1 MQQYRSQINLFII
14 SIIVSIL
21 LFFLIPLNIWLYS
34 GIFLLIWFALIL
46 NFKLYKNIEL
56 FCSSLIISYGNLIVL
71 MAYLISQQQLTYTNK
86 FLLFFDFLLLFFI
99 FSILYFRFEKVNI
112 NDQTLNKEE
121 LYPQRKEDLKRLIY
135 YLEKFNIIGINAP
148 WGEGK
153 SFLFDKLKEKHE
165 NKYEIIEVDIL
176 ACNFDELRITLIK
189 ELENLMYKNKVIS
202 KYSSRLKKLMS
213 SSSNNLIQFLKALLF
228 SDVDSF
234 ASTIHGLK
242 KDLKKL
248 DKNIIINFED
258 IDRINNRET
267 IIKIFSLSEKLAA
280 DNIKIIFQVNEKVLI
295 EEKEF
300 KAIYLEKYLQH
311 KINLTKINFF
321 DIIDNLYES
330 GNYNKELVFKEDFKF
345 LRTRMKNISFIDFFD
360 DFSLNGELSIEFNN
374 LNIRKMKIFLN
385 EIFAAVEDETLEV
398 DKRTIIAFF
407 FLKHFYSNKFRELNF
422 KDNLNNTFTF
432 KVNNEDFTL
441 GELIVKRQMEEI
453 TQDNFEKIFQKEN
466 NRVNLIIFKL
476 FDYDFG
482 HINVKVNEMISNMD
496 ASQKEIKNFDF
507 EHKNLK
513 KNRMI
518 NKLYA
523 NGRSQFTNYEKAV
536 EIFID
541 EVLSKRD
548 NKEQEKGKK
557 MFNNILFQNNLID
570 NRSIFKLGT
579 NDQAELFKAFNVA
592 ENVTENEKVK
602 LINFYFSQKP
612 DNIISEYL
620 ISTLN
625 YVQLRS
631 RKEYLAILK
640 HFNDLKIEGN
650 LNRFDSFST
659 FFRKYLSA
667 ISELGFL
674 ETSDYFMLHTN
685 KSLTKQFNMEKPVKR
700 ELNKIK
706 NNLINMK
713 NNLKNSQDFDVVVND
728 YKTIINFVIKL
739 EALISCNEIYKEKYY
754 DDRKK
759 PEYLEQNEFYRLKK
773 IDSRDKRAEESKNS
787 YKKGKITAMELNK
800 LM

>member
-1 MQQYRSQINLFII
+1 MN
-14 SIIVSIL
+14 
-21 LFFLIPLNIWLYS
+21 
-34 GIFLLIWFALIL
+34 
-46 NFKLYKNIEL
+46 
-56 FCSSLIISYGNLIVL
+56 
-71 MAYLISQQQLTYTNK
+71 
-86 FLLFFDFLLLFFI
+86 
-99 FSILYFRFEKVNI
+99 
-112 NDQTLNKEE
+112 
-121 LYPQRKEDLKRLIY
+121 
-135 YLEKFNIIGINAP
+135 
-148 WGEGK
+148 
-153 SFLFDKLKEKHE
+153 
-165 NKYEIIEVDIL
+165 
-176 ACNFDELRITLIK
+176 
-189 ELENLMYKNKVIS
+189 
-202 KYSSRLKKLMS
+202 
-213 SSSNNLIQFLKALLF
+213 SSSNNSIQFLKALLF

-234 ASTIHGLK
+234 TSTINNLN

-248 DKNIIINFED
+248 NKNIIISFED

-330 GNYNKELVFKEDFKF
+330 GNYDKELVFKEDFKF

-385 EIFAAVEDETLEV
+385 EIFAAVEDETLKV
-398 DKRTIIAFF
+398 DKRTTIAFF

-422 KDNLNNTFTF
+422 KDNLDNTFTF
-432 KVNNEDFTL
+432 EMDNEDFTL

-453 TQDNFEKIFQKEN
+453 TQDNLEKIFQKEN
-466 NRVNLIIFKL
+466 NRVNLIIFRL

-482 HINVKVNEMISNMD
+482 YINVKVNEMISNMD

-513 KNRMI
+513 KDRMI

-541 EVLSKRD
+541 EVLSKGD
-548 NKEQEKGKK
+548 NKEQEKGNK

-592 ENVTENEKVK
+592 GNVTENEKVK
-602 LINFYFSQKP
+602 LIDFYFSQKP

-650 LNRFDSFST
+650 LNRIDSFST

-685 KSLTKQFNMEKPVKR
+685 KSLTKQFNMKKPVKR

-739 EALISCNEIYKEKYY
+739 EALISCNEIYKEKHYN
-754 DDRKK
+754 DRKK
-759 PEYLEQNEFYRLKK
+759 PEYLEQNEFYRLRK
-773 IDSRDKRAEESKNS
+773 IESREKRAEESKNS
-787 YKKGKITAMELNK
+787 YRKGKITAMELNK